1 MTNLVIFRMEN
12 TNRLCVICAEN
23 YTDKKR
29 KPIQCHKCSFE
40 CCFECLK
47 KHVLSDSDPMC
58 MNPDCRVLFPES
70 LLYQIFSHSFM
81 TGAYRKNRNETLFK
95 REQMLLEGTMSFVD
109 RTIEAEKLKVTMEDL
124 RKQQLQLAQQM
135 NNHKMRLQ
143 YLKSNQDTEPE
154 DIKTKSNYLKKCV
167 KDGCHGFLNSAYK
180 CSICDTKVCGK
191 CFQIKDPE
199 SGDHVCDPDQLKT
212 AEFLRKDTKSC
223 PNCGEMIHKTE
234 GCNQMYC
241 VMCHT
246 AFDWTSLRII
256 TGVIHNPHYFEYL
269 NRQPGQAPR
278 TPGDLVC
285 GGPPNSFTIRN
296 RISSCFQNYHQ
307 EYDTLV
313 RSEILNIAQLWLRLS
328 THIQHVEIPQ
338 YTNPNN
344 FQLNLD
350 ARIKFMRNQINETK
364 FRSLISRRYNSS
376 LRHDEI
382 RQVFETFHNL
392 IDDKLRYLVGDQ
404 IRNPSQIIDILN
416 ELENI
421 SEYINECFQKLS
433 TLFRVSVPY
442 VDITEAV
449 TDKNSPYRNISR
461 LTIRT
466 GKL

>member
-1 MTNLVIFRMEN
+1 MTSN
-12 TNRLCVICAEN
+12 NRICVICAED

-29 KPIQCHKCSFE
+29 KPIQCQKCSFE

-70 LLYQIFSHSFM
+70 YLFKIFSHSFM
-81 TGAYRKNRNETLFK
+81 TGAYRKNRNETLYN
-95 REQMLLEGTMSFVD
+95 REKMLLEGTMSFVE
-109 RTIEAEKLKVTMEDL
+109 RAIEAEKLKVTMEKL
-124 RKQQLQLAQQM
+124 RREQLKLAQEM
-135 NNHKMRLQ
+135 NAHKVRLQ
-143 YLKSNQDTEPE
+143 YLKSNQDTSPE
-154 DIKTKSNYLKKCV
+154 DIKKKSNYLKKCV
-167 KDGCHGFLNSAYK
+167 KDGCQGFLNSAYS

-191 CFQIKDPE
+191 CFQIKDPDNNE
-199 SGDHVCDPDQLKT
+199 HICDPDQLKT

-241 VMCHT
+241 IMCHT

-269 NRQPGQAPR
+269 NRQHGQAPR

-285 GGPPNSFTIRN
+285 GGPPNSYTIRT
-296 RISSCFQNYHQ
+296 RVFSCFQNYLQ
-307 EYDTLV
+307 EFDTQTRTEV
-313 RSEILNIAQLWLRLS
+313 INICQLWLRLS
-328 THIQHVEIPQ
+328 NHIQYVEIPQ

-350 ARIKFMRNQINETK
+350 TRIKFMRNQISETK
-364 FRSLISRRYNSS
+364 FKSLISRRYNTS
-376 LRHDEI
+376 LRNDEL
-382 RQVFETFHNL
+382 RQVFETLHNL

-404 IRNPSQIIDILN
+404 IQSPPEVINILI

-421 SEYINECFQKLS
+421 SIYINECFQKLS

-442 VDITEAV
+442 IDITEAI

-461 LTIRT
+461 MTIRT
-466 GKL
+466 GKLD